1 MSQKGTI
8 TTSDYLDFDRTLNKC
23 IKILKTEKKFKIP
36 FLVIVGINSG
46 LRISDILTLK
56 HKDFQTNSIEIKEK
70 KTNKYR
76 KITINDNL
84 KSAYKIFLSRLDEE
98 PENDN
103 FIFVSQKNSVFAVRS
118 VNRELKEIL
127 SDNNGKLNVSS
138 HSLRKTFGRRVFQNN
153 KESEKSLIFLSD
165 MFNHSSVSLTRRYLG
180 IRKEELENIY
190 LSL

>member
-8 TTSDYLDFDRTLNKC
+8 TTADYLDFDRTLNKC
-23 IKILKTEKKFKIP
+23 IKMLKTERNFKIP

-46 LRISDILTLK
+46 LRISDLLTLK
-56 HKDFQTNSIEIKEK
+56 HKDFQGNSIEIKEK

-84 KSAYKIFLSRLDEE
+84 KSAYQLFLSRLDEE
-98 PENDN
+98 PVNDN
-103 FIFVSQKNSVFAVRS
+103 FIFVSQKNTVFAVRS

-127 SDNNGKLNVSS
+127 SDNKGKLNVSS

-180 IRKEELENIY
+180 IRNEEISNIY